1 VAPLDLKGR
10 LRGFAV
16 TATNTGTTGIV
27 PLWGMYL
34 LTFLVALVFGI
45 AISVVFG
52 LEARPTG
59 AAGAGHDGA
68 ELLSRFSVTIK
79 AYFVK

>member
-1 VAPLDLKGR
+1 
-10 LRGFAV
+10 
-16 TATNTGTTGIV
+16 
-27 PLWGMYL
+27 MYL